1 MKKIILAST
10 SPRRKELLESIGLD
24 FSVIPSN
31 YEEEQ
36 GLNLLPEEYVKYL
49 SMMKGRDVAKRHEGL
64 IISADTVVVYKNQI
78 IGKPKDKT
86 HAFEI
91 LSLLSDNIHS
101 VFTGY
106 TILENS
112 KIVSN
117 AVETKVYFNR
127 LSDNE
132 ISEYIYIGEPMGK
145 AGAYAI
151 QGLGKK
157 YIKKIDGC
165 YFNVVGLPLP
175 SLIETLNEFNIQI
188 TTIPQRLY

>member
-1 MKKIILAST
+1 MKIILAST

-31 YEEEQ
+31 YEEEH
-36 GLNLLPEEYVKYL
+36 GLGLSPAEYVKYL
-49 SMMKGRDVAKRHEGL
+49 SKMKGREVAKRHEGL
-64 IISADTVVVYKNQI
+64 IISADTVVVHKDRI
-78 IGKPKDKT
+78 IGKPRDKE

-91 LSLLSDNIHS
+91 LSLLSDDIHS

-112 KIVSN
+112 KIISKS
-117 AVETKVYFNR
+117 VETKVFFNK
-127 LSDNE
+127 LSDDE
-132 ISEYIYIGEPMGK
+132 INEYINTGEPIGK

-165 YFNVVGLPLP
+165 YHNVVGLPLP
-175 SLIETLNEFNIQI
+175 SLIETLKEFNTQI
-188 TTIPQRLY
+188 STIPQRQH